1 MVHHVFRTNVK
12 KYKTL
17 EFEENTRSNPY
28 THMRIILIETNQKKN
43 KNKNED
49 DHITFNT

>member
-1 MVHHVFRTNVK
+1 MK

-17 EFEENTRSNPY
+17 EFEENTRSNPLY
-28 THMRIILIETNQKKN
+28 THEDHPNRNQPKTKIT
-43 KNKNED
+43 NED